1 MEAAVRKTIK
11 TSEQTAHKAPRAKTA
26 AVARHPAGIESFS
39 GAYLASPIERV
50 EAIRRGLPASVVV
63 QTGEA
68 MNLPREQIYTI
79 LHLPRATVSRKIS
92 SKAVL
97 SPEMSERLLGLRKLI
112 GQVEVMVRESG
123 RPEGFVAAHW
133 VAQWLTEPSAALGG
147 RKPRDFMD
155 TAEGQEIV
163 SSLIARMQSGAY
175 A

>member
-1 MEAAVRKTIK
+1 MEAAVRKIPK
-11 TSEQTAHKAPRAKTA
+11 VARPAVAKAPGAKPI
-26 AVARHPAGIESFS
+26 AVARHTPGIESFS

-50 EAIRRGLPASVVV
+50 EAIRRGLPASVIV

-92 SKAVL
+92 SKTVL

-123 RPEGFVAAHW
+123 RPDDFVAAHW

-155 TAEGQEIV
+155 TAEGREIV